1 MIENL
6 KELLLEAQSIENDK
20 TDLLKMKEDL
30 EARENAFAKKM
41 AEMAKPLVSTQMEMF
56 KNDGFN
62 APEWQVNLERND
74 KFFTNIP
81 TDLTELSVKAKE
93 ARRHAGHDQKD
104 AAVTVNLTGST
115 WSRIERGVDNNY
127 NMKTL
132 KGVGDYIK
140 KHHPDFIPF

>member
-20 TDLLKMKEDL
+20 IDLLKMKEDL
-30 EARENAFAKKM
+30 EARERDFAKKL
-41 AEMAKPLVSTQMEMF
+41 AEMAKPLVSTQIEMF
-56 KNDGFN
+56 ETTN

-74 KFFTNIP
+74 KFFSTIP

-104 AAVTVNLTGST
+104 AATTVNLTGST

-132 KGVGDYIK
+132 RGVGDYIK
-140 KHHPDFIPF
+140 RHHPDFIPF

>member
-1 MIENL
+1 
-6 KELLLEAQSIENDK
+6 
-20 TDLLKMKEDL
+20 
-30 EARENAFAKKM
+30 M
-41 AEMAKPLVSTQMEMF
+41 AEMAKPLVTTQIEMF
-56 KNDGFN
+56 ETTN

-132 KGVGDYIK
+132 KGVGDYIR

>member
-20 TDLLKMKEDL
+20 IDLLKMKEDL
-30 EARENAFAKKM
+30 EARERDFAKKL
-41 AEMAKPLVSTQMEMF
+41 AEATKPLVSTQIEMF
-56 KNDGFN
+56 ETTN

-74 KFFTNIP
+74 KFFSTIP

-104 AAVTVNLTGST
+104 AATTVNLTGST

-132 KGVGDYIK
+132 RGVGDYIK
-140 KHHPDFIPF
+140 RHHPDFIPF